1 MNALVAKASPWI
13 AVVGR
18 VLIAAIFVVAGWGK
32 IGAYAGTQ
40 AYMASKGV
48 PGALLP
54 LVIALELGGG
64 ALIVAG
70 LWTRAAAIALAG
82 FSVLAAAIFHAN
94 FADPMQQVMFLKNLA
109 IAGGFLLLAA
119 NGAGAWSVDTRR
131 ARHSKGGT
139 PWQSD
144 PLNA

>member
-1 MNALVAKASPWI
+1 MNATSRGITGFTGRLLLAALFLVT
-13 AVVGR
+13 G
-18 VLIAAIFVVAGWGK
+18 FGK
-32 IGAYAGTQ
+32 LGAYAGTQ

-70 LWTRAAAIALAG
+70 LWTRPAALALAA

-94 FADPMQQVMFLKNLA
+94 FADQMQQILFLSDIA
-109 IAGGFLLLAA
+109 VAGGFLLLAA
-119 NGAGAWSVDTRR
+119 NGAGAWSVDARR
-131 ARHSKGGT
+131 ARKSNGGL
-139 PWQSD
+139 S
-144 PLNA
+144 

>member
-1 MNALVAKASPWI
+1 MNTTLRNLSDLS
-13 AVVGR
+13 GR
-18 VLIAAIFVVAGWGK
+18 VLLAVLFLVAGFGK
-32 IGAYAGTQ
+32 LGAYAGTQ

-70 LWTRAAAIALAG
+70 LWTRAAALALAA
-82 FSVLAAAIFHAN
+82 FTLLAAAIFHAN
-94 FADPMQQVMFLKNLA
+94 FADQIQQIMFLKNLA

-119 NGAGAWSVDTRR
+119 RGAGEWSLDARR
-131 ARHSKGGT
+131 TKGVA
-139 PWQSD
+139 S
-144 PLNA
+144 

>member
-1 MNALVAKASPWI
+1 MNTPLRNLSDLS
-13 AVVGR
+13 GR
-18 VLIAAIFVVAGWGK
+18 VLLAILFLVAGFGK
-32 IGAYAGTQ
+32 LGAYAGTQ

-70 LWTRAAAIALAG
+70 LWTRAAALALAA
-82 FSVLAAAIFHAN
+82 FTLLAAAIFHAN
-94 FADPMQQVMFLKNLA
+94 FADQVQQIMFLKNLA

-119 NGAGAWSVDTRR
+119 RGAGAWSLD
-131 ARHSKGGT
+131 ARKAKGAA
-139 PWQSD
+139 S
-144 PLNA
+144 